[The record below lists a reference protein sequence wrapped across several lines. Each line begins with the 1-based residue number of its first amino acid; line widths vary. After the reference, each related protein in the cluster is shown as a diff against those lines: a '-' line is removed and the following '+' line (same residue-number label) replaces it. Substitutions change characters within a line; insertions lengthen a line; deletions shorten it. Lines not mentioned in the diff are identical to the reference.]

1 MIVHAGPPSVA
12 CLESRIQQ
20 RTGWR
25 IREFTMEIQ
34 ADRAILRGK
43 ASSAVT
49 RQLAQHIVGESCP
62 DFLIENG
69 IEIDNPLEFLPGVPL
84 S

>member
-1 MIVHAGPPSVA
+1 MIAPLIFEG
-12 CLESRIQQ
+12 LENRIQQ

-25 IREFTMEIQ
+25 VREFSIEICD
-34 ADRAILRGK
+34 DRAILRGK

-49 RQLAQHIVGESCP
+49 RQLAGHLVGDSCP
-62 DFLIENG
+62 DYLIENG
-69 IEIDNPLEFLPGVPL
+69 IEIDYPDEFLPGVPL